1 MRKKAYIII
10 IAVILIIAIAIF
22 ILKNTNKEITI
33 DIDKLSEDIIKNVDF
48 EDEMNITD
56 AETVKRLYNI
66 DNAISEKVY
75 LSSGATAEEV
85 AIFEFASRENAK
97 EAVEKVNER
106 IENQKSS
113 YSGYAPKEVKRLED
127 AILIQKDK
135 YIVFCVTEDEN
146 AQKLISE
153 YIE

>member
-1 MRKKAYIII
+1 MRKKAYII

-22 ILKNTNKEITI
+22 ILKNMNKEITI
-33 DIDKLSEDIIKNVDF
+33 DIDKLSENIIKNVDF

-85 AIFEFASRENAK
+85 AIFEFENKENAK
-97 EAVEKVNER
+97 EAVAKVNER

-135 YIVFCVTEDEN
+135 YIVFCVTEDKN

-153 YIE
+153 YME

>member
-10 IAVILIIAIAIF
+10 VVILIIAIAIF
-22 ILKNTNKEITI
+22 ILKNMNKEITI
-33 DIDKLSEDIIKNVDF
+33 DIDKLSENIIKNVDF

-56 AETVKRLYNI
+56 AETVRRLYNI

-85 AIFEFASRENAK
+85 AIFEFENKENAK
-97 EAVEKVNER
+97 ESVEKVNER

-113 YSGYAPKEVKRLED
+113 YSGYVPKEVKRLED

-135 YIVFCVTEDEN
+135 YIVFCVTEDKN

-153 YIE
+153 YME

>member
-10 IAVILIIAIAIF
+10 IAVILITAIAIF

-135 YIVFCVTEDEN
+135 YIVFCVTEDKN

-153 YIE
+153 YME

>member
-33 DIDKLSEDIIKNVDF
+33 DIDKLSENIIKNVDF

-56 AETVKRLYNI
+56 AETVKKLYNI

-127 AILIQKDK
+127 AVLIQKDK
-135 YIVFCVTEDEN
+135 YIVFCVTEDKN
-146 AQKLISE
+146 AQKLISKYME
-153 YIE
+153 

>member
-1 MRKKAYIII
+1 MRKKAYII

-22 ILKNTNKEITI
+22 IFKNTNKEIII

-135 YIVFCVTEDEN
+135 YIVFCVTEDKN

-153 YIE
+153 YME

>member
-1 MRKKAYIII
+1 MRKKLYTI
-10 IAVILIIAIAIF
+10 IAIILIILVAILIF
-22 ILKNTNKEITI
+22 RKINKKITI
-33 DIDKLSEDIIKNVDF
+33 DIDKLSENIIKNVEF

-66 DNAISEKVY
+66 DNYNSEKVY

-85 AIFEFASRENAK
+85 AIFEFQNKENAK
-97 EAVEKVNER
+97 EAVKKVKER

-113 YSGYAPKEVKRLED
+113 YSGYAPKEVKRLEE

-135 YIVFCVTEDEN
+135 YIVFCVTGDKK
-146 AQKLISE
+146 AQELILK
-153 YIE
+153 YIK

>member
-10 IAVILIIAIAIF
+10 AVILIITIAIF
-22 ILKNTNKEITI
+22 IFENTNKEITI
-33 DIDKLSEDIIKNVDF
+33 DIDKLSENIIKNVEF

-56 AETVKRLYNI
+56 AETVKKLYNI
-66 DNAISEKVY
+66 DNTISEKVY

-85 AIFEFASRENAK
+85 AIFEFESKENAK

-127 AILIQKDK
+127 AVLIQKDK
-135 YIVFCVTEDEN
+135 YIVFCVTEDKN
-146 AQKLISE
+146 AQKLISKYME
-153 YIE
+153 

>member
-1 MRKKAYIII
+1 
-10 IAVILIIAIAIF
+10 
-22 ILKNTNKEITI
+22 
-33 DIDKLSEDIIKNVDF
+33 
-48 EDEMNITD
+48 MNITD
-56 AETVKRLYNI
+56 AQTVKRLYNI
-66 DNAISEKVY
+66 DNYNSEKVY

-85 AIFEFASRENAK
+85 AIFEFQNKENAK
-97 EAVEKVNER
+97 EAVKKVKER

-146 AQKLISE
+146 ARKLISE

>member
-1 MRKKAYIII
+1 MRKKVYIVII
-10 IAVILIIAIAIF
+10 VILIILTGIF
-22 ILKNTNKEITI
+22 ILRKANQKIVI
-33 DIDKLSEDIIKNVDF
+33 DVNKLSENIIKNIKF
-48 EDEMNITD
+48 EDEMNLTD

-66 DNAISEKVY
+66 DNAILEKVY

-85 AIFEFASRENAK
+85 AIFEFEDKENAK
-97 EAVEKVNER
+97 EAISKVDER

-135 YIVFCVTEDEN
+135 YIMFCVTGDQN
-146 AQKLISE
+146 AQKLILE
-153 YIE
+153 YMK

>member
-135 YIVFCVTEDEN
+135 YIVFCVTEDKN

-153 YIE
+153 YME

>member
-1 MRKKAYIII
+1 MRKKGYIII

-22 ILKNTNKEITI
+22 IFKNTNKEITI
-33 DIDKLSEDIIKNVDF
+33 DIDKLSENIIKNVEF

-56 AETVKRLYNI
+56 AETVKKLYNI

-85 AIFEFASRENAK
+85 AIFEFESKENAK

-146 AQKLISE
+146 ARKLISE